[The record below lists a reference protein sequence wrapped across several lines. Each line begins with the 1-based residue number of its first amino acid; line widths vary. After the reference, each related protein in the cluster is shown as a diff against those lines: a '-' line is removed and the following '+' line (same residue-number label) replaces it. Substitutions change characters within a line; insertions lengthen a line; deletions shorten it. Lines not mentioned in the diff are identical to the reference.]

1 MAKNAKKSL
10 LKLNLNSSKKEEQNL
25 NSSKTIDEITYY
37 SLEDVETIIEAVLNE
52 MAQDPSIG
60 IELEATEAGVKLNC
74 ITEDGNDYEVDVE
87 LDTEDDAVEEE
98 VADDEF
104 ADDDFA
110 DDGFDT
116 ADFDTADFDVAASRR
131 SMNSSRRKAVNKPV
145 AKRANRK

>member
-10 LKLNLNSSKKEEQNL
+10 LKLNLNSSKQNL

-60 IELEATEAGVKLNC
+60 VTLESTETGVKLNC
-74 ITEDGNDYEVDVE
+74 ITEDGEDYEVDVE
-87 LDTEDDAVEEE
+87 LDNEDGAVEEE

-104 ADDDFA
+104 ADEDFS
-110 DDGFDT
+110 DDG
-116 ADFDTADFDVAASRR
+116 FDTADFDVAASRR
-131 SMNSSRRKAVNKPV
+131 SMNSNRRKPAGRP

>member
-10 LKLNLNSSKKEEQNL
+10 LKLNLNSSKSSEQNL

-60 IELEATEAGVKLNC
+60 VELEATEAGVKLNC
-74 ITEDGNDYEVDVE
+74 ITEDGNNYEVDVE
-87 LDTEDDAVEEE
+87 LDTEDDAVEED
-98 VADDEF
+98 VV
-104 ADDDFA
+104 DDDFA
-110 DDGFDT
+110 DDDFSDEGFD
-116 ADFDTADFDVAASRR
+116 AEPEFDVAASRR
-131 SMNSSRRKAVNKPV
+131 SMNSNRRKAANKPA